1 VNGRPGNQVTAP
13 QAATRL
19 VRRWGFFGLALL
31 VGLICIRLGLW
42 QLDRLADRRSANS
55 AIRAR
60 LELPEL
66 SLPDDLAEGADLAY
80 RTAVAR
86 GEFDPRHEMYLTSRA
101 RDGIAGLQ
109 VVTPL
114 LLMEGGPAVL
124 VNRGWISDADYRR
137 LPPDHWTERGQI
149 EVRGVLLPSQPEPA
163 MAFLADR
170 VPAGGEP
177 PRVEWRALSI
187 EGMRR
192 QIPYPILDVYLAQ
205 QSPSASPNAP
215 RPSTEVDLS
224 EGPHLGYAIQWFA
237 FAAIA
242 LIGAGLWLRR
252 GQRYPGLSS

>member
-1 VNGRPGNQVTAP
+1 VNDYPGNQETAR
-13 QAATRL
+13 QAAPRL
-19 VRRWGFFGLALL
+19 ARRWGFFGLAIL
-31 VGLICIRLGLW
+31 VGLICIRLGFW
-42 QLDRLADRRSANS
+42 QLDRLAERRSANS
-55 AIRAR
+55 SIRAR

-66 SLPDDLAEGADLAY
+66 SLSADLAEGSDLAY

-86 GEFDPRHEMYLTSRA
+86 GEFDLTHEMYLTSRA

-109 VVTPL
+109 VITPL
-114 LLMEGGPAVL
+114 LLQDGGPAVL
-124 VNRGWISDADYRR
+124 VDRGWISDADYRTG
-137 LPPDHWTERGQI
+137 PSDHGTERGQI

-170 VPAGGEP
+170 VPAEGGA

-205 QSPSASPNAP
+205 QGPAANPNTP
-215 RPSTEVDLS
+215 RPSTEIDLS

-242 LIGAGLWLRR
+242 LIGGGLWLRR
-252 GQRYPGLSS
+252 ARASAP